1 MIRTRMIFGTLL
13 AAAAAGMLVADRW
26 IAPWFPFLFACL
38 MAIGVLATRELLR
51 LFPAAFRPREW
62 VAVGG
67 TCLILA
73 SNFAG
78 VAGIGLRFGDV
89 FVAAVLIAFLVEM
102 RQYREPGPAV
112 PRLALTTFAFAYL
125 GILGSLFAQ
134 IRWLGDPDRTSLLL
148 ALVIF
153 VPKAGDIG
161 AFFTGTF
168 LGRHKMTPTLS
179 PKKTWEGFAGGMLAA
194 MGMAIGLSFV
204 GDAFRHGI
212 LEAAAFGLA
221 VGIAGV
227 LGDLA
232 ESLIKRD
239 GQSKDAG
246 AGIPGFG
253 GLLDVIDS
261 VLFAAP
267 VAYWWFLYV

>member
-1 MIRTRMIFGTLL
+1 MIRTRIVVGSLL
-13 AAAAAGMLVADRW
+13 AVAAAGIVVADTYL
-26 IAPWFPFLFACL
+26 APWFPCLFACL
-38 MAIGVLATRELLR
+38 MFTGIIATRELVR
-51 LFPAAFRPREW
+51 LFPAAMRPPAW
-62 VAVGG
+62 PTAIGVCV
-67 TCLILA
+67 ILA
-73 SNFAG
+73 SNFTLPSADSGSRLIGIAVG
-78 VAGIGLRFGDV
+78 VFFA
-89 FVAAVLIAFLVEM
+89 AFLVEM
-102 RQYREPGPAV
+102 VRFREPGAAV
-112 PRLALTTFAFAYL
+112 PRLALATFVFVYL
-125 GILGSLFAQ
+125 GVLGSFFAQ
-134 IRWLGDPDRTSLLL
+134 IRWLGDPERTSLLL
-148 ALVIF
+148 ALTIF

-168 LGRHKMTPTLS
+168 FGRHKMTPTLS

-194 MGMAIGLSFV
+194 MGCAIGLSFA

-239 GQSKDAG
+239 CQAKDA
-246 AGIPGFG
+246 AASIPGFG
-253 GLLDVIDS
+253 GILDVVDS

-267 VAYWWFLYV
+267 VAYFWFRI